1 MSSDTKKPYEVF
13 LRTGSANYW
22 MRFSLPG
29 QGQIRLGL
37 KTPDKDAAEA
47 KAAGAYQK
55 AVWQAE
61 HNILPGKMSF
71 DKMGR
76 DFLKS
81 IEPSDKSTAKQV
93 DTYKNHKGVIQR
105 YLTPFFGNRTLLSMT
120 EPKLYEYLEWRRTYW
135 TTGPGKN
142 LKVITYERAGKTF
155 SRPALHAEPSP
166 NTVRRELA
174 TLRAVFKYAAR
185 QGHVSRDAIPK
196 LDVGKETKNK
206 RPSFSQAEINRLL
219 LLAEQRVQEM
229 AALHKIQYERLVL
242 YCFIDIAVHTGM
254 RPTELHNLNWANIVG
269 FGDEREKSIEQRRIR
284 IQAYGKGF
292 APKQLVPNVEAF
304 GSFINLW
311 DAYERLHGKQPT
323 PETPVFCNLD
333 GQRMQ
338 STKNSLNALLSAA
351 GLKEDAFGRK
361 RTAYSFRHTYASNQI
376 RKGTDIY
383 TLAINM
389 RTSVRMI
396 EMYYSDVVPDEMA
409 KQLEGSYV

>member
-1 MSSDTKKPYEVF
+1 MF
-13 LRTGSANYW
+13 LRKGSANFW

-29 QGQIRLGL
+29 QGQIRIGL
-37 KTPDKDAAEA
+37 KTPDKTAAEA
-47 KAAGAYQK
+47 KAGGEYQK

-71 DKMGR
+71 DKLVKA
-76 DFLKS
+76 FLAS
-81 IEPSDKSTAKQV
+81 IEPSEGTTPKQR
-93 DTYKNHKGVIQR
+93 DTYKAHKGVIDR
-105 YLTPFFGNRTLLSMT
+105 YLAPFFGNRTVVSLN
-120 EPKLYEYLEWRRTYW
+120 EPKLYEYLDWRRTYW
-135 TTGPGKN
+135 TTGPGKA
-142 LKVITYERAGKTF
+142 LKAITYERDGRTF
-155 SRPALHAEPSP
+155 SRPAVHVEPTT
-166 NTVRRELA
+166 NTMRREIV

-185 QGHVSRDAIPK
+185 HGHISRDAIPQ
-196 LDVGKETKNK
+196 LAMGKETKNK
-206 RPSFSQAEINRLL
+206 RPSFSSKEINTLL

-229 AALHKIQYERLVL
+229 AQLPKIQYERLVL
-242 YCFIDIAVHTGM
+242 FCFIDIAVNTGM

-269 FGDEREKSIEQRRIR
+269 FADERMKSIEQRRIR
-284 IQAYGKGF
+284 IEAYGKGF

-311 DAYERLHGKQPT
+311 DAYQRLHGKEPT
-323 PETPVFCNLD
+323 PQTPVFCNLD

-338 STKNSLNALLSAA
+338 STKNSLNALLSTA

-409 KQLEGSYV
+409 KQLEGGYEYANSDQ

>member
-1 MSSDTKKPYEVF
+1 MSSDSKTPYELY
-13 LRTGSANYW
+13 LRQGSANYW

-29 QGQIRLGL
+29 QGQIRIGL
-37 KTPDKDAAEA
+37 KTPDKAVAEA
-47 KAAGAYQK
+47 KAAGEYQK

-71 DKMGR
+71 DKLAKA
-76 DFLKS
+76 FLAS
-81 IEPSDKSTAKQV
+81 IEPNEKTTPKQR
-93 DTYKNHKGVIQR
+93 DTYKSHKGVIQR
-105 YLTPFFGNRTLLSMT
+105 YLSPFFGNRTIVSLT
-120 EPKLYEYLEWRRTYW
+120 EPKLYQYLDWRRTYW
-135 TTGPGKN
+135 TTGPGKHE
-142 LKVITYERAGKTF
+142 KVVTYERAGRTF
-155 SRPALHAEPSP
+155 SRPAIHVEPTA
-166 NTVRRELA
+166 NTMRREVV
-174 TLRAVFKYAAR
+174 TLRAVFKFAAR
-185 QGHVSRDAIPK
+185 HGHISRDAIPQ
-196 LDVGKETKNK
+196 LEMGKETKNK
-206 RPSFSQAEINRLL
+206 RPSFSNAEINRLL

-229 AALHKIQYERLVL
+229 AHLPKIQYERLVL
-242 YCFIDIAVHTGM
+242 LCFIDIAVHTGM

-269 FGDEREKSIEQRRIR
+269 FADERVKSIEQRRIR
-284 IQAYGKGF
+284 IEAYGKGF

-311 DAYERLHGKQPT
+311 DAYERLHGKEPT

-338 STKNSLNALLSAA
+338 STKNSLHALLSAA

-409 KQLEGSYV
+409 RQLEGSYE